1 MRYIRVR
8 GDFQKWFGNDQLWL
22 DYHTKRLA
30 WFQTD
35 PNYCDDTQ
43 KIFLFDG
50 YDSITEATFGVLEET
65 A

>member
-1 MRYIRVR
+1 MRYMHVNK
-8 GDFQKWFGNDQLWL
+8 DLSKWFGNDQLWY
-22 DYHTKRLA
+22 DQHNQRYA

-35 PNYCDDTQ
+35 PNYCQDVQ

-50 YDSITEATFGVLEET
+50 YDNIAEATHGVLEE